1 MPERSRDVWGQLDAP
16 PLPIRLF
23 AEMQEMII
31 ASLLAVQ
38 KVMIQDKHAF
48 EMYGYDIMVGG
59 TAQPWRL
66 PRSHANGR
74 HASHRW
80 TTSSSLGSSK

>member
-1 MPERSRDVWGQLDAP
+1 
-16 PLPIRLF
+16 
-23 AEMQEMII
+23 MQEMII

-59 TAQPWRL
+59 TTAQLAAATLACKRKA
-66 PRSHANGR
+66 RVA
-74 HASHRW
+74 
-80 TTSSSLGSSK
+80 

>member
-59 TAQPWRL
+59 TTAQLAAATLACKRKA
-66 PRSHANGR
+66 RVA
-74 HASHRW
+74 
-80 TTSSSLGSSK
+80 

>member
-16 PLPIRLF
+16 PLPSRLF
-23 AEMQEMII
+23 AELQEMTT

-59 TAQPWRL
+59 TAQHLAAATLACKRKA
-66 PRSHANGR
+66 RVA
-74 HASHRW
+74 
-80 TTSSSLGSSK
+80 

>member
-1 MPERSRDVWGQLDAP
+1 
-16 PLPIRLF
+16 
-23 AEMQEMII
+23 MQEMII

-59 TAQPWRL
+59 TAQPGGCHARMQTEGTRRIGGRPAQAL
-66 PRSHANGR
+66 AHRSELIAFPLR
-74 HASHRW
+74 
-80 TTSSSLGSSK
+80 

>member
-1 MPERSRDVWGQLDAP
+1 
-16 PLPIRLF
+16 
-23 AEMQEMII
+23 MQEMII

-59 TAQPWRL
+59 TAQLAAAMLACKRKA
-66 PRSHANGR
+66 RVA
-74 HASHRW
+74 
-80 TTSSSLGSSK
+80 